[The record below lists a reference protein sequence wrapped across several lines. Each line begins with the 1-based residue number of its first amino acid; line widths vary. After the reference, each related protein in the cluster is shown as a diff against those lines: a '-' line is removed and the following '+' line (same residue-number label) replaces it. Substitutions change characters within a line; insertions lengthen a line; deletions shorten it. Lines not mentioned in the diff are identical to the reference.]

1 MNHSLGLPSAI
12 DDLRRSLTRLAQ
24 RPLVSCG
31 AILASLLLGAG
42 CGSSDTASQRT
53 LADLLQARV
62 DLTIGA
68 LPKAVLIQDF
78 DGDGRVDM
86 VAARATGSG
95 SLSMLIG
102 RGNSTFA
109 RAEINNR
116 FGDTPFDLV
125 LSDLDGD
132 GRLDAAA
139 PCYLGGEL
147 AVLWGADAQ
156 DRLAIPSEGSHPY
169 SLIAADLDGQKG
181 RDLITTTQVGKT
193 LNVFLNQGARVFGA
207 AVKYTFDTAP
217 AGFALGDFDG
227 SGAGSLDVAV
237 SLPGSNKVRIWPGN
251 STGGFD
257 TSRATDL
264 SVGKNPITVVAG
276 PLNEGSLPD
285 PGVANAGERTIS
297 VLLGSSA
304 GFGSAITYPVGD
316 NPTGI
321 AIADLDRDGKAD
333 VVVTNRS
340 SNNLTV
346 LRGTGGGMLQSLGEL
361 ATREQP
367 EGIAVGDIND
377 DGLPDIAVAN
387 VDADVISVFAG
398 RAAPPK

>member
-1 MNHSLGLPSAI
+1 MHDEHRFPFPQCGPRRPGAAASDRLRRQHGLGLA
-12 DDLRRSLTRLAQ
+12 
-24 RPLVSCG
+24 
-31 AILASLLLGAG
+31 LLGVLCGAG
-42 CGSSDTASQRT
+42 CGSEQASPRMA
-53 LADLLQARV
+53 ADLFLARA
-62 DLTIGA
+62 DLVIGVA
-68 LPKAVLIQDF
+68 PKAVVINDF
-78 DGDGRVDM
+78 DRDGQVDM

-95 SLSMLIG
+95 SLSMLIA
-102 RGNSTFA
+102 RGNNTFA

-125 LSDLDGD
+125 LADLDGD
-132 GRLDAAA
+132 GRTDAAA
-139 PCYLGGEL
+139 PLYLGGEL

-169 SLIAADLDGQKG
+169 ALVALDLDGKNG
-181 RDLITTTQVGKT
+181 RDLLTTTQVGKT
-193 LNVFLNQGARVFGA
+193 LNVFLNQGSRVFGT

-217 AGFALGDFDG
+217 AGFAVGDFDG
-227 SGAGSLDVAV
+227 SGPASLDVAIA
-237 SLPGSNKVRIWPGN
+237 LPGSNKVRVWPGN
-251 STGGFD
+251 ATGGFD
-257 TSRATDL
+257 TTRATDL

-276 PLNEGSLPD
+276 LLNADSLPD
-285 PGVANAGERTIS
+285 LIVANAGERTIS

-304 GFGSAITYPVGD
+304 GFGSAQTYSVGD

-321 AIADLDRDGKAD
+321 AIADLDQDGIAD

-340 SNNLTV
+340 SNNLTI
-346 LRGTGGGMLQSLGEL
+346 LRGTGTGALQAIGDL

-367 EGIAVGDIND
+367 EGLAIGDVTN

-398 RAAPPK
+398 KAKK